1 MSICP
6 MCEQKWS
13 GWQRAEIDTRTY
25 FKHLDIHL
33 SGHEARIVAALIKT
47 GRPLTHEY
55 LHDVLWGDDADGGPL
70 SVEQNIRTH
79 ICRIRAKLKKLTFGI
94 QNIYGKGYFA
104 HDTKSLPDFPPLN
117 VMAYAVLIP
126 LFLSFPV
133 MALAQGLCEDRDKI
147 ETHMLEKYGETPRSI
162 ALTNANKPIQL
173 FINDETESWTLI
185 VYPDGAR
192 ACIFAS
198 GTGWYDKTVNGDPLI

>member
-1 MSICP
+1 M
-6 MCEQKWS
+6 QKWS

-33 SGHEARIVAALIKT
+33 SGHEARILAALIKT

-55 LHDVLWGDDADGGPL
+55 LHDVLWGDDANGGPL

-79 ICRIRAKLKKLTFGI
+79 ICRIRAKLKKLSFGI
-94 QNIYGKGYFA
+94 QNIYGKGYCA

-117 VMAYAVLIP
+117 VMAYLVLIP

-133 MALAQGLCEDRDKI
+133 MAVAQSLCDTPESIRN
-147 ETHMLEKYGETPRSI
+147 TLSEKYKERQVSLAFTSQNKAI
-162 ALTNANKPIQL
+162 AR
-173 FINDETESWTLI
+173 FESEGGRTWTL
-185 VYPDGAR
+185 VEYPNKQY
-192 ACIFAS
+192 ACILA
-198 GTGWYDKTVNGDPLI
+198 TGLNWYESPAAAPGERT